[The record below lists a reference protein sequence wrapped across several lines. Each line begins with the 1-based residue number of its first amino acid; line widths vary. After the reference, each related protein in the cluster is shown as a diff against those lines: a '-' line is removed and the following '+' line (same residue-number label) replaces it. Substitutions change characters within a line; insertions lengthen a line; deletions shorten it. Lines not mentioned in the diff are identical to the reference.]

1 MSSLRELPSIRGL
14 LLGCI
19 ALLLSGCA
27 ETPQR
32 GLPGGSPPD
41 GGTYGPAPPR
51 GSLRAAAETAGRRIG
66 VALSPRISS
75 DARYAELA
83 AADFN
88 CVTAEYQM
96 KWDPTELAPGQFN
109 YTLGD
114 QLVTFAEANGMAI
127 RGHALVWHEALPAW
141 VKALPDAASVDAA
154 LKNHIQ
160 NVVTHWKGKIYA
172 WDVVNEAIAD
182 GTGMMRPSI
191 FLEKLGPEYV
201 EKAFRYARE
210 ADPDVKLYYND
221 YGGEAPGPKANGIF
235 DLVKRLVDAGAPID
249 GVGFQMHIAANQFP
263 GSTFAATM
271 QRFVDLGLTVNVSEM
286 DVRVYGV
293 AGGLDAKLAAGAA
306 TYREMAAACM
316 AQPRCDAFT
325 VWGLTDNVS
334 WINSASVTFF
344 PKPDYPLLF
353 DEAYMPKPAYT
364 ALVDVF
370 SGR

>member
-1 MSSLRELPSIRGL
+1 MHKFPGIPGL
-14 LLGCI
+14 LAGCMG
-19 ALLLSGCA
+19 LLMVGCA
-27 ETPQR
+27 ETPPR
-32 GLPGGSPPD
+32 NSTGPSPD
-41 GGTYGPAPPR
+41 GGNYGPTPPR
-51 GSLRAAAETAGRRIG
+51 GSLRAAAEGAGRRIG
-66 VALSPRISS
+66 VALSPRITS
-75 DARYAELA
+75 DTRYAELA

-96 KWDPTELAPGQFN
+96 KWDPTEVAPGQFN

-141 VKALPDAASVDAA
+141 VKALPDAAAVDAA
-154 LKNHIQ
+154 MKNHIQ

-182 GTGMMRPSI
+182 GTGAMRSSI
-191 FLEKLGPEYV
+191 FLDKLGPDFV

-221 YGGEAPGPKANGIF
+221 YGGAAAGAKSNGIY

-249 GVGFQMHIAANQFP
+249 GVGFQMHVAAGQFP

-286 DVRVYGV
+286 DVRVYNVVGSHE
-293 AGGLDAKLAAGAA
+293 AKLAAGAA
-306 TYREMAAACM
+306 TYREMARACA
-316 AQPRCDAFT
+316 AQPKCDAFT

-334 WINSASVTFF
+334 WINGSWSMAF

-353 DEAYMPKPAYT
+353 DDAYVAKPAYT
-364 ALVDVF
+364 AVVDAF